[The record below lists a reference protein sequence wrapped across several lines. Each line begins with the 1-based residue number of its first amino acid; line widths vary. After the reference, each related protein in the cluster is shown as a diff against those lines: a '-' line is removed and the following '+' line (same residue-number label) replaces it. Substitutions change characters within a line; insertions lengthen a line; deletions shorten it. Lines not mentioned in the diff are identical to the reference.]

1 MNVSRREELILLL
14 KQQQPMTPS
23 IKKQIQQ
30 LQQENDYEQE
40 RI

>member
-1 MNVSRREELILLL
+1 MNTSRREELILLL
-14 KQQQPMTPS
+14 KQQPMTPS

-30 LQQENDYEQE
+30 LQQENSYEQE

>member
-1 MNVSRREELILLL
+1 LL
-14 KQQQPMTPS
+14 KQQPMTPS

-30 LQQENDYEQE
+30 LQQENNYEQE

>member
-14 KQQQPMTPS
+14 KQQPMTPS